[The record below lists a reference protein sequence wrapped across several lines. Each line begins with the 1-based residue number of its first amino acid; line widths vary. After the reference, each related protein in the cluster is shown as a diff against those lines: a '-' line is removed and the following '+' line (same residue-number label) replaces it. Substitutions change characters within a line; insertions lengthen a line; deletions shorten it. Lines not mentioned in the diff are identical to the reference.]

1 MPPELKGSDP
11 LSEEVSKTSEE
22 RRVCEAK
29 SSEKAL
35 ETTEVAKRKTHVWR
49 GTEYVWEPG

>member
-1 MPPELKGSDP
+1 MAPELKGSDP
-11 LSEEVSKTSEE
+11 LSEGVSKTSEE

-35 ETTEVAKRKTHVWR
+35 ETTGVAKGSLGNW
-49 GTEYVWEPG
+49 GEGIWGD